1 MTKTHYGPEVPELGD
16 LARSVGGWR
25 RLSEMA
31 ETNAGT
37 LAAMAKGRRRLTRR
51 VRQVL
56 TDHGARPAGWRETV
70 AAILAWA
77 EQPPPRK
84 RLTSY
89 AGKAR

>member
-37 LAAMAKGRRRLTRR
+37 LASMAKGRRRLTRR

-56 TDHGARPAGWRETV
+56 TDHGARPAGMARDGRRHRGLGRT
-70 AAILAWA
+70 AAAPEA
-77 EQPPPRK
+77 VD
-84 RLTSY
+84 
-89 AGKAR
+89 